1 MGLQKCGVS
10 VNRAFKELKA
20 HGSLEFP
27 CAGYSE
33 IYTSQPKYIVPW
45 HWHEELEIACPK
57 KGRLKV
63 QIPGKIYELE
73 PGDGFVINSNVLH
86 YAEAFSTCDLT
97 SMVFSPL
104 LITGNGESVFAKKY
118 IMPLIAASPD
128 GYLLKAKE
136 HGEQIALF
144 EEAFAALESDAPGYE
159 FIVRDNLSRICF
171 FLYQQFESQIKVEDK
186 RLHQDHLRTTKM
198 LDYIHHHFAED
209 LTLTEIARA
218 ADIGERECL
227 RCFQRTIQLSPMQ
240 YLLKYRIMRGA
251 DLLLQNPADSISE
264 IAALCGFDSPSN
276 FAKMFKRFYNTT
288 PREYRK
294 LSGGSI

>member
-10 VNRAFKELKA
+10 VNRAFKELQA

-45 HWHEELEIACPK
+45 HWHEELEISHPK
-57 KGRLKV
+57 KGKLKL
-63 QIPGKIYELE
+63 QIPGKTYELE
-73 PGDGFVINSNVLH
+73 EGDCFITNSNVLH
-86 YAEAFSTCDLT
+86 YAEAVSTCELQ
-97 SMVFSPL
+97 SLVFAPT
-104 LITGNGESVFAKKY
+104 LITGSRESVFAQKY
-118 IMPLIAASPD
+118 ILPLIDASPD
-128 GYLLKAKE
+128 GFLLRAEEHKE
-136 HGEQIALF
+136 QVSAFISAFEALK
-144 EEAFAALESDAPGYE
+144 SDVPGFE
-159 FIVRDNLSRICF
+159 FIVRENLSRICF
-171 FLYQQFESQIKVEDK
+171 FLYQQFESKIRVEDK
-186 RLHQDHLRTTKM
+186 RPHQDHLRTTKM
-198 LDYIHHHFAED
+198 LDYIHNHFAENIS
-209 LTLTEIARA
+209 LTEIAKV

-251 DLLLQNPADSISE
+251 DLLLQNPASSISE
-264 IAALCGFDSPSN
+264 IAGLCGFDSPSN

-294 LSGGSI
+294 LERI

>member
-1 MGLQKCGVS
+1 M
-10 VNRAFKELKA
+10 
-20 HGSLEFP
+20 
-27 CAGYSE
+27 
-33 IYTSQPKYIVPW
+33 
-45 HWHEELEIACPK
+45 
-57 KGRLKV
+57 
-63 QIPGKIYELE
+63 
-73 PGDGFVINSNVLH
+73 
-86 YAEAFSTCDLT
+86 
-97 SMVFSPL
+97 
-104 LITGNGESVFAKKY
+104 FAKKY
-118 IMPLIAASPD
+118 ILPLIAASPD

-209 LTLTEIARA
+209 LTLTEIA
-218 ADIGERECL
+218 
-227 RCFQRTIQLSPMQ
+227 
-240 YLLKYRIMRGA
+240 
-251 DLLLQNPADSISE
+251 
-264 IAALCGFDSPSN
+264 ALCGFDSPSN